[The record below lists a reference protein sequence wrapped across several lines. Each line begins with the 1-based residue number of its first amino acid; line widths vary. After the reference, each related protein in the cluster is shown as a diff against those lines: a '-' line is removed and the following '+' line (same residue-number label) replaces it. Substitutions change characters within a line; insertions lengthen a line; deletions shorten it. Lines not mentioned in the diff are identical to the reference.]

1 MAGKPTKKSM
11 KKAAVEDEELD
22 EEGEEE
28 EEAEA
33 EAAPAPAARAKKD
46 ARSAPLAAGEFRW
59 EDPSTL
65 RQLDAKWV
73 LLWFVIPIIAVIVY
87 GVFVAN

>member
-1 MAGKPTKKSM
+1 MAGKSTKKST

-33 EAAPAPAARAKKD
+33 EAAPPARSKKAD
-46 ARSAPLAAGEFRW
+46 PRSAPLPAGEFRW

-73 LLWFVIPIIAVIVY
+73 LLWFVIPIIAVIIY
-87 GVFVAN
+87 GLLVSN